1 MTSIRVLALLS
12 LSVSA
17 AALLAGQALA
27 DDFDFNPSGWYGSL
41 EGGYSKLASSKL
53 YLNTA
58 PTLPSDP
65 NHKLRFSDGYGAL
78 GGLGY
83 KFDNNFRVELELG
96 YRRNDIPNINPY
108 AGVNGHASGFSQM
121 MNVIYDFDLAPN
133 LLAYGG
139 LGIGGV
145 DVTVKA
151 STNGISLLN
160 GDDYTI
166 GYQGVAGLAYRI
178 APLTYA
184 YVDYHYL
191 TAVGAHI
198 GGGAFNQA
206 PRVRFN
212 DHLIGIGLRMYFNA
226 PDVPPPAPAP
236 RPVAAAPAPAP
247 APKPAVVAP
256 APRAFLVF
264 FDFDRS
270 EITPEARRIIDS
282 AIGWARKSQVLK
294 IAIAGHTDT
303 MGSSDYNLALSMRRA
318 EAVKAV
324 IVASGYR
331 DGDVSVTGKGF
342 SQPLVSTGPQ
352 VKEPQNRRA
361 EITLQ

>member
-1 MTSIRVLALLS
+1 MTSIRVLTLLS

-27 DDFDFNPSGWYGSL
+27 DEFDFNPSGWYGSL

-226 PDVPPPAPAP
+226 PDAPPPAPAP

-331 DGDVSVTGKGF
+331 DIDVSVTGKGF